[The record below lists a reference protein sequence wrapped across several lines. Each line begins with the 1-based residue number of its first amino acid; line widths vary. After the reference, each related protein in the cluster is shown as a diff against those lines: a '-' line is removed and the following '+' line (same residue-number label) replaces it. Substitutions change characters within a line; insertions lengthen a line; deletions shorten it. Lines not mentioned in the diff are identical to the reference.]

1 MQFSFPYCRLDFAVH
16 VAPLQEG
23 QIPLIISCLGLELAK
38 QPATNSNHHGG
49 HLLPAFVKRQASL
62 YQILL

>member
-38 QPATNSNHHGG
+38 A
-49 HLLPAFVKRQASL
+49 ASH
-62 YQILL
+62 